1 VSSPSTGR
9 VEHAYREQG
18 GKLWRAL
25 VLYSG
30 DRDVASE
37 AVAEAFA
44 QALDGETRIVS
55 VERWVWRTAFLL
67 ARRRLS
73 DRRTTDN
80 RIPEQPYRDSEVSLE
95 LKMALLRL
103 SPSQRAAVVLFY
115 FADLPTTEV
124 ARRMGT
130 SRAAVGVHLHRA
142 RKRMRAL
149 LEEENGG

>member
-1 VSSPSTGR
+1 
-9 VEHAYREQG
+9 
-18 GKLWRAL
+18 
-25 VLYSG
+25 
-30 DRDVASE
+30 
-37 AVAEAFA
+37 
-44 QALDGETRIVS
+44 
-55 VERWVWRTAFLL
+55 LL

>member
-1 VSSPSTGR
+1 MSSPPAGR
-9 VEHAYREQG
+9 VEHVYREQG
-18 GKLWRAL
+18 PKLWRAL

-30 DRDVASE
+30 DREVASE

-67 ARRRLS
+67 ARRMLS

-95 LKMALLRL
+95 LKMALSRL
-103 SPSQRAAVVLFY
+103 SPSQRAAVVLRTVLDQSH
-115 FADLPTTEV
+115 AQAAAVIGCSEDA
-124 ARRMGT
+124 ARRNYADGI
-130 SRAAVGVHLHRA
+130 AALRRTMEVQR
-142 RKRMRAL
+142 
-149 LEEENGG
+149 